1 METDAGLLAIEK
13 VEREKREAEQEAM
26 RLDIEAHK
34 GLGRNEVCKCGS
46 GLKYKKC
53 CLKRIQGYY
62 TK

>member
-26 RLDIEAHK
+26 RLDIEKHRHI
-34 GLGRNEVCKCGS
+34 GRNEACPCQS

-53 CLKRIQGYY
+53 CLKRIQSYR
-62 TK
+62 